1 MLFNCFAVGAGGFL
15 GAVFRYLISLMPFLQ
30 REVLPLPT
38 LLVNV
43 AGAIV
48 IGIVVKTSESSGVL
62 NEQALLFLKV
72 GVCGGFTTFSSF
84 ALESLTLMQDGKSMM
99 SLVYMA
105 ASVVLCILGVYLGK
119 WIAGYF
125 GA

>member
-1 MLFNCFAVGAGGFL
+1 MLFNCLAVGAGGFL

-30 REVLPLPT
+30 REALPLPT

-48 IGIVVKTSESSGVL
+48 IGIVVKTSESSGIL

-72 GVCGGFTTFSSF
+72 GICGGFTTFSSF
-84 ALESLTLMQDGKSMM
+84 ALESLTLMQEGKSMM
-99 SLVYMA
+99 SLAYIT

-119 WIAGYF
+119 WIAGF
-125 GA
+125 LGA